1 VAGKAKYDWPPIEG
15 LVEYVRK
22 HGVREASN
30 RMGVPHATLR
40 SHLANSGVTA
50 EDWRTQNTIQED
62 ALREIHALVR

>member
-50 EDWRTQNTIQED
+50 EDWRTQHTIEAT
-62 ALREIHALVR
+62 ALEEIRALCS

>member
-50 EDWRTQNTIQED
+50 EDWRTQDTIEAT
-62 ALREIHALVR
+62 ALEEIRALCS